1 MSDEITKA
9 TRENLS
15 GGACH
20 CYHIAFEVEDGGDTN
35 QFCVVIPAADM
46 TDPNDEAEAKT
57 LAVAIATTKKAD
69 WVTAKATANSN
80 VDEPTISGVVT
91 L

>member
-1 MSDEITKA
+1 MADTITNA
-9 TRENLS
+9 TRENLD

-20 CYHIAFEVEDGGDTN
+20 CYHIAYDVEDGGDKN
-35 QFCVVIPAADM
+35 SFCVVVKAEDM
-46 TDPNDEAEAKT
+46 TDPDDEAEAKT
-57 LAVAIATTKKAD
+57 LANAVATTMKAD

-80 VDEPTISGVVT
+80 VNEPTIEGAVT